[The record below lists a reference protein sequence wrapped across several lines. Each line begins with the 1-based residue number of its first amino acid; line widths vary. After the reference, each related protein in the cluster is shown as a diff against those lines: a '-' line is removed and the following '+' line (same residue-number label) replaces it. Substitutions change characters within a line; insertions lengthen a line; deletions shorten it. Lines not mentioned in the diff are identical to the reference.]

1 VRDGTISA
9 TAGSALPSSLAGLS
23 YVQASYAE
31 RPQRTSTDARQIPA
45 GKRPQTLPSVAE
57 EPAPNPRLSPGQPL
71 ARANP
76 WGSFFERKWV
86 HFS

>member
-1 VRDGTISA
+1 LSA
-9 TAGSALPSSLAGLS
+9 RRNDFSHGGLS
-23 YVQASYAE
+23 VTFFYVQASYAE
-31 RPQRTSTDARQIPA
+31 RPQRTSTDARHIPA